1 MNDAPAYILCH
12 PADSANAIAQSI
24 VTAPTA
30 YDAGK
35 AAALTGLRLRR
46 DADKDGA
53 LKLHPREVPCLD
65 RLQKTI
71 VKDGGNTLPYS
82 GYLERR

>member
-12 PADSANAIAQSI
+12 PADSAIALAQFI

-35 AAALTGLRLRR
+35 VAASVQEIEMAMNTWENY
-46 DADKDGA
+46 DV
-53 LKLHPREVPCLD
+53 LKGPIC
-65 RLQKTI
+65 
-71 VKDGGNTLPYS
+71 
-82 GYLERR
+82 